1 MKIESTI
8 LSIVV
13 AGLIGGVILWSLSK
27 VATATTATDAA
38 PFSSGFAVG
47 AGVQLVMRLTGAS

>member
-1 MKIESTI
+1 MKIESTMV
-8 LSIVV
+8 SIVV
-13 AGLIGGVILWSLSK
+13 AGLIGGAILFLLSK
-27 VATATTATDAA
+27 VATATTGSDAA